1 MNRKSFYGLLL
12 GLILLCIAIFGK
24 YQQKTQL
31 DHTNYLQSSR
41 PTLFFHGYGSSA
53 NAEKHMTDAAKKAGV
68 TQTVITAN
76 VAEDGQVRLTGTI
89 PKQSHA
95 RSKSH
100 QQLCLSGSQKASRHL
115 SF

>member
-1 MNRKSFYGLLL
+1 MNKKSFYGLLL
-12 GLILLCIAIFGK
+12 GLILLCISFFGK

-68 TQTVITAN
+68 TQTVITAY
-76 VAEDGQVRLTGTI
+76 VCLILSSGTW
-89 PKQSHA
+89 K
-95 RSKSH
+95 
-100 QQLCLSGSQKASRHL
+100 
-115 SF
+115 